1 MFHMKQIPG
10 ERGGKQEA
18 MDVQAPEVLMSVRH
32 IFLQLDQGVEDIVR
46 PVQAPVDDWKFALDA
61 LLAMAED

>member
-1 MFHMKQIPG
+1 
-10 ERGGKQEA
+10 

-32 IFLQLDQGVEDIVR
+32 IFFQLAVLPWRKEKNIVR